1 MSKIKDILAIAGVAL
16 LVGAVLWLACSVSYR
31 AGLRHAPVVTDTVT
45 VITERIDTVE
55 RIRPVYIAERVV
67 DSVRIPVY
75 LHDTTFV
82 EVPITQKYYHEDSL
96 YDAWVSGFLPQL
108 DSISVY
114 QKTRT
119 VEVTKYVQLPG
130 SPAPRWS
137 LGVTAGPG
145 LIYDGQGIHGGIGVV
160 AGLQYRF

>member
-1 MSKIKDILAIAGVAL
+1 MSKIKNILAIAGVAF

-31 AGLRHAPVVTDTVT
+31 AGLRHAPVVWEWDTLV
-45 VITERIDTVE
+45 VERIDTIEVTK
-55 RIRPVYIAERVV
+55 PVYIAERVV

-108 DSISVY
+108 DSIQVM
-114 QKTRT
+114 QRTKT

-137 LGVTAGPG
+137 FGVTAGPG
-145 LIYDGQGIHGGIGVV
+145 LIYDGTGLHGGVGVV